1 MARKSARKNH
11 GLVCQHLENLSRAVL
26 AEYQDLIREYVRG
39 RVGVYALYRRG
50 KLYYVGLASN
60 LRNRLKAHLKDKHAA
75 SWDRFSVYLT
85 ADERHLRELESLI
98 LRIVRPRGNTQ
109 VGKFTSSENLRARL
123 QRDVWNHLR
132 RRTWEMFGRKPR
144 LGKSSIRRGRRKETD
159 NKPPLAG
166 VFPRTA
172 RLRKRYKGH
181 LYQARLRRDGR
192 IRYEGALYS
201 SPSLAAQAI
210 RKRPTNGWTFW
221 EVERSPGE
229 WVRLS
234 DLRT

>member
-1 MARKSARKNH
+1 MAHGKAQKDH

-26 AEYQDLIREYVRG
+26 AEYQHIIREYVRG
-39 RVGVYALYRRG
+39 RVGMYALYRRG

-60 LRNRLKAHLKDKHAA
+60 LRNRLKTHLKDKHAG

-85 ADERHLRELESLI
+85 TDDRHLRELESLV
-98 LRIVRPRGNTQ
+98 LRIVRPRGNAQ
-109 VGKFTSSENLRARL
+109 VGRFASSENLRARL

-132 RRTWEMFGRKPR
+132 QATREMFGRKPR
-144 LGKSSIRRGRRKETD
+144 VSRSSIRRGRRKQTD
-159 NKPPLAG
+159 DRLPLAG
-166 VFPRTA
+166 VFSRPV
-172 RLRKRYKGH
+172 RLRKRYKGC
-181 LYQARLRRDGR
+181 LYQARLRRDGQ
-192 IRYEGALYS
+192 IRYAGKLYT
-201 SPSLAAQAI
+201 SPSLAAQAV

-229 WVRLS
+229 WVPLC